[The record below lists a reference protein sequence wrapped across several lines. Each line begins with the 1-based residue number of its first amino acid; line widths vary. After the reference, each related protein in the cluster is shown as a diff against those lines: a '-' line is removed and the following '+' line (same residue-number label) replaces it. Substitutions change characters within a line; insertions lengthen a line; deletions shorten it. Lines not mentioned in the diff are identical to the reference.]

1 MSETLDNLYPNFVTK
16 YASISPIDIRHSQ
29 ASISELTEVGKGH
42 LKQARTI
49 ELEELTKLEETSI
62 LMTNISQK
70 ELRVESNIEL
80 NSLPMDQM

>member
-1 MSETLDNLYPNFVTK
+1 MDNLYPNFVTK
-16 YASISPIDIRHSQ
+16 YASISPIDIKDSQ
-29 ASISELTEVGKGH
+29 ASISDLTEVGKSH